1 MCDVNNIM
9 LLASNNFL
17 FTTLAFP
24 DRVMQSPRVPRNKRS
39 IMREIT
45 VPAKVQSPATMNITD
60 FVLRQSARP
69 SNPALFSRRNADNV
83 WVDISAK
90 EFHADVA
97 ALAKGLI
104 ASGINVGDSVGIMAR
119 TRYEWSLVDFAIWFA
134 GAVSVPIY
142 ETSSPSQVAWNLG
155 DSQAVACFAESSK
168 HENIIRQA
176 VHAEDLSKLVN
187 VWQLEGEGLDSLREA
202 GKDISDEVLE
212 ERRTANGLSDVATII
227 YTSGTTGRPKG
238 CMLMHSN
245 FVELSDNALAVLAK
259 DVVPPGSQTIMFLPL
274 AHVFA
279 RYISV
284 LAVAAGAKVGHTPD
298 IKHLLEDLQSFK
310 PTFILAV
317 PRVFE
322 KVYNSA
328 ALKAEGDGKGKIFA
342 TAAQTAIDYSRAMQN
357 GKVPFVLTAKH
368 FVFDK
373 LVYGKL
379 RAAMGGNVRHAVS
392 GGGPLGERLGHFF
405 QGIGLQ
411 ILEGYGLT
419 ETTAPITVNRPERIK
434 IGTVGTPLPGN
445 AVKIADDGEI
455 LAKGVCVM
463 KGYFGRDDLTAE
475 NFVDG
480 WFRTGDI
487 GELDEQGFLT
497 ITGRKKEIIV
507 TATGKNVAPA
517 QLEDQIRAH
526 AVVSQCLVI
535 GDSRPYIAALVT
547 LDEEALPQWGKHHG
561 LPAGITVAEAVKHPI
576 VIAAVQAAVDGANAT
591 VSNAEAIKQFR
602 IVDTDFT
609 ENSGHLTPS
618 LKVKRSQVLKDY
630 EVLVDELYLATKP
643 A

>member
-1 MCDVNNIM
+1 
-9 LLASNNFL
+9 
-17 FTTLAFP
+17 
-24 DRVMQSPRVPRNKRS
+24 MQ
-39 IMREIT
+39 EIS
-45 VPAKVQSPATMNITD
+45 VPAKVVSPATMNVTD
-60 FVLRQSARP
+60 FVLRQAKLA
-69 SNPALFSRRNADNV
+69 SNPALFSRRNEDNV
-83 WVDISAK
+83 WVDVSAK
-90 EFHADVA
+90 EFHADVC

-104 ASGINVGDSVGIMAR
+104 ASGINVGDRVGIMAR
-119 TRYEWSLVDFAIWFA
+119 TRYEWSLADFAIWFA

-155 DSQAVACFAESSK
+155 DSAAVAVFAESGK

-176 VHAEDLSKLVN
+176 AHNEGLDALAH
-187 VWQLEGEGLDSLREA
+187 VWQLEGDGLDALREA
-202 GKDISDEVLE
+202 GRDVPDAALE
-212 ERRTANGLSDVATII
+212 AARAANGLADVATII

-238 CMLMHSN
+238 CMLTHSN
-245 FVELSDNALAVLAK
+245 FVELSENALAVLGQS
-259 DVVPPGSQTIMFLPL
+259 VVPPGSQTIMFLPL

-284 LAVAAGAKVGHTPD
+284 LAVAGGAKVGHTPD

-328 ALKAEGDGKGKIFA
+328 TLKAEAEGKGKIFA
-342 TAAQTAIDYSRAMQN
+342 AATKTAIEFSRATQD
-357 GKVPFVLTAKH
+357 GKVGLGLKLKH
-368 FVFDK
+368 LLFDK
-373 LVYGKL
+373 LVYVKL
-379 RAAMGGNVRHAVS
+379 RNAMGGNVRHAVS

-419 ETTAPITVNRPERIK
+419 ETTAPITVNRPEHIR
-434 IGTVGTPLPGN
+434 IGTVGAPLPGN

-475 NFVDG
+475 TFVDG

-487 GELDEQGFLT
+487 GELNDEGFLK

-507 TATGKNVAPA
+507 TSGGKNVVPA
-517 QLEDQIRAH
+517 LLEDQIRAD
-526 AVVSQCLVI
+526 AIVSQCVVI
-535 GDSRPYIAALVT
+535 GDQRPFIAAIVT
-547 LDEEALPQWGKHHG
+547 IDEEALPQWGKAHG
-561 LPAGITVAEAVKHPI
+561 LSAGISVAAAAKDPI
-576 VIAAVQAAVDGANAT
+576 VIAAVQGAVSRANST
-591 VSNAEAIKQFR
+591 VSAAEAIKQFR

-609 ENSGHLTPS
+609 ETSGHLTPS
-618 LKVKRSQVLKDY
+618 MKVKRAQVLKDF
-630 EVLVDELYLATKP
+630 ETVVDEIYLSKKP
-643 A
+643 V

>member
-1 MCDVNNIM
+1 
-9 LLASNNFL
+9 
-17 FTTLAFP
+17 
-24 DRVMQSPRVPRNKRS
+24 
-39 IMREIT
+39 MREIT
-45 VPAKVQSPATMNITD
+45 VPAQVVSPRTMNTTD
-60 FVLRQSARP
+60 FVLRQARLE

-90 EFHADVA
+90 EFHADVCA
-97 ALAKGLI
+97 IAKGLI
-104 ASGINVGDSVGIMAR
+104 ASGIQVGERVGIMAR
-119 TRYEWSLVDFAIWFA
+119 TRYEWALVDFAIWFA

-155 DSQAVACFAESSK
+155 DSQAVAVIAESAG
-168 HENIIRQA
+168 HENVIRQA
-176 VHAEDLSKLVN
+176 VRDEGLTALKH
-187 VWQLEGEGLDSLREA
+187 VWQMEGDGLDVLRDA
-202 GKDISDEVLE
+202 GRGVPDDVLE
-212 ERRTANGLSDVATII
+212 VHRTSNGLDDIATII

-238 CMLMHSN
+238 CMLMHHN
-245 FVELSDNALAVLAK
+245 FVELSENALAVLGK
-259 DVVPPGSQTIMFLPL
+259 DVVPPGSQTVMFLPM

-342 TAAQTAIDYSRAMQN
+342 AAAQTAIDFSRAGQ
-357 GKVPFVLTAKH
+357 GGRVPLVLKARH
-368 FVFDK
+368 ALFDK

-379 RAAMGGNVRHAVS
+379 RAAMGGDVRHAVS

-434 IGTVGTPLPGN
+434 IGTVGAPLPGN

-455 LAKGVCVM
+455 LTQGVCVM
-463 KGYFGRDDLTAE
+463 KGYFGRDDLTEEA
-475 NFVDG
+475 FVDG
-480 WFRTGDI
+480 WFRTGDV
-487 GELDEQGFLT
+487 GQLDDQGFLK

-507 TATGKNVAPA
+507 TAGGKNVVPA
-517 QLEDQIRAH
+517 LLEDQIRAD
-526 AVVSQCLVI
+526 AIVSQCLVI
-535 GDSRPYIAALVT
+535 GDNRPFIAAIVT
-547 LDEEALPQWGKHHG
+547 LDEEALPQWGRHHG
-561 LPAGITVAEAVKHPI
+561 LPEGITVAQAAKEPAVTD
-576 VIAAVQAAVDGANAT
+576 AVQRAIDKANGS
-591 VSNAEAIKQFR
+591 VSQAEAIKAFR

-609 ENSGHLTPS
+609 EASGHLTPS
-618 LKVKRSQVLKDY
+618 MKVKRAQVLKDFDTVVEDIY
-630 EVLVDELYLATKP
+630 AARKP
-643 A
+643 S